1 MPEIGAIA
9 FDWGGVFTEGTFD
22 SSAVRNLAALFGVS
36 EAEVGEHYYPLMS
49 ELERGA
55 FDLHAFYQHFCER
68 SGLHAPEAHFRETFL
83 GAVHERPVM
92 FELVQR
98 IPERYRVGML
108 SNNVPVLCEL
118 VRNDPRLRRIERF
131 VFSNEIGVRKPDEAA
146 FRALSEALGVPP
158 QATVFVD
165 DNPDNI
171 AAARALGYHAL
182 LLDNLTAFQEA
193 WQALLPAI
201 PLGEPRG

>member
-1 MPEIGAIA
+1 MPTIDAIA

-36 EAEVGEHYYPLMS
+36 EAEVGAHYYPLMS

-55 FDLHAFYQHFCER
+55 FDLHAFYQQFCER
-68 SGLHAPEAHFRETFL
+68 SGLHAPEAHFRESFL
-83 GAVHERPVM
+83 GAVRERPGM

-108 SNNVPVLCEL
+108 SNNVPVLCDL
-118 VRNDPRLRRIERF
+118 VRNDPRLKRIEHF
-131 VFSNEIGVRKPDEAA
+131 VFSNEIGVRKPDARA
-146 FRALSEALGVPP
+146 FGKLNEALGVSPEV
-158 QATVFVD
+158 TVFVD

-182 LLDNLTAFQEA
+182 LLDHVAAFKEA
-193 WQALLPAI
+193 WQALLPDVPA
-201 PLGEPRG
+201 GELRD

>member
-1 MPEIGAIA
+1 MPTIDAIA

-49 ELERGA
+49 EFERGA
-55 FDLHAFYQHFCER
+55 FDLHAFYQKFCER
-68 SGLHAPEAHFRETFL
+68 SGLHAPEERFRESFL
-83 GAVHERPVM
+83 GAVHERPGM

-108 SNNVPVLCEL
+108 SNNVPVLCDL
-118 VRNDPRLRRIERF
+118 VRNDPRLKRIEHF
-131 VFSNEIGVRKPDEAA
+131 VFSNEIGVRKPDARA
-146 FRALSEALGVPP
+146 FGKLNEALGAPP
-158 QATVFVD
+158 EATVFVD

-182 LLDNLTAFQEA
+182 LLDNVAAFKEA
-193 WQALLPAI
+193 WQTLLPDI
-201 PLGEPRG
+201 PAGDLRD